1 VNVVGRGFLAHYL
14 VEAFADRYP
23 DVTVIAAGV
32 TKTLAASVADF
43 DREAELVYD
52 VARRCRWQGRT
63 VVFFSTSSDG
73 MYGALD
79 SPGHEDGPVF
89 PTTPYGR
96 HKLGIEAVLAQC
108 GARWLAVRL
117 SHVVGRGQQPHQLVP
132 ALATQIG
139 KGVVTVRRNV
149 YRDLIDVRHVVAA
162 LDRLLA
168 HEISDQVVNVATG
181 YPERVERIVTEIER
195 RIGVVA
201 QREII
206 ETADPVRTLISTERL
221 RKVLPEWDDYGFGPN
236 YLPSLLDRYVGPVRV
251 DAPTALDGAV
261 VTAAEGV

>member
-1 VNVVGRGFLAHYL
+1 MEVVGRGFLAHYL
-14 VEAFADRYP
+14 TEAFEDRYP

-43 DREAELVYD
+43 DREANLVYD

-79 SPGHEDGPVF
+79 SPGHEDGAVF

-96 HKLGIEAVLAQC
+96 HKLAIEAVLARC
-108 GARWLAVRL
+108 GTRWLTVRL
-117 SHVVGRGQQPHQLVP
+117 SHVVGSGQQPHQLVP
-132 ALATQIG
+132 ALTTQIG
-139 KGVVTVRRNV
+139 TGVVTVHRNV
-149 YRDLIDVRHVVAA
+149 YRDLIDVRHVVTA

-168 HEISDQVVNVATG
+168 NEVGDQIVNVASG

-195 RIGVVA
+195 RLGVTA
-201 QREII
+201 RREMI
-206 ETADPVRTLISTERL
+206 EKPNAVRTVISTARL
-221 RKVLPEWDDYGFGPN
+221 RAVMPEWDDMGFGPN
-236 YLPSLLDRYVGPVRV
+236 YLPALLDRYVGPVRTGV
-251 DAPTALDGAV
+251 TALDPAV
-261 VTAAEGV
+261 

>member
-1 VNVVGRGFLAHYL
+1 MDVVGRGFLAHYL
-14 VEAFADRYP
+14 VEAFPERYP

-32 TKTLAASVADF
+32 TKTLAASVVDF
-43 DREAELVYD
+43 DREAELVYE

-79 SPGHEDGPVF
+79 SPGHEEGPVF

-96 HKLGIEAVLAQC
+96 HKLGIEAVLARC

-117 SHVVGRGQQPHQLVP
+117 SHVVGSGQQPHQLVP
-132 ALATQIG
+132 ALASQIRT
-139 KGVVTVRRNV
+139 GVVTVHRNV
-149 YRDLIDVRHVVAA
+149 YRDLIDVRHVITA
-162 LDRLLA
+162 LDRLLV
-168 HEISDQVVNVATG
+168 HEMSDQIVNVATG

-195 RIGVVA
+195 RLGITA
-201 QREII
+201 RREII
-206 ETADPVRTLISTERL
+206 EKPGAVRTMISTERL
-221 RKVLPEWDDYGFGPN
+221 RTVMPEWDEYGFGPS
-236 YLPSLLDRYVGPVRV
+236 YLPALLDRYVGPVRTCV
-251 DAPTALDGAV
+251 PAALDGAV